1 MPNLAFFAPL
11 FGAAGLVITFFVY
24 LHIKR
29 LPRGNERMRE
39 IAGLIHRGAMV
50 YLKRQYI
57 ILLAFLAAVAVA
69 LAVFIGVPTAAAYI
83 CGGLFSMLAGFFGM
97 KGATKAN
104 VRTAEAARECKPDFS
119 RGLTTAFLGGSA
131 MGLAGASLGL

>member
-24 LHIKR
+24 LHIKS
-29 LPRGNERMRE
+29 LPPGNERMRE

-57 ILLAFLAAVAVA
+57 ILLAFFAAVAVA

-83 CGGLFSMLAGFFGM
+83 CGGLFSMLAGVFGLEGGN
-97 KGATKAN
+97 KGN
-104 VRTAEAARECKPDFS
+104 
-119 RGLTTAFLGGSA
+119 GGT
-131 MGLAGASLGL
+131 GGGAGG